1 MEEKK
6 QHYILVQSFKK
17 MKYENNKPTGGLYT
31 NSSYIN
37 TDSIMFITKA
47 KTSIIKPEFNIDY
60 HETGSLIH
68 LVNGTTLTCTIEP
81 KLLVEQIEYIT
92 NK

>member
-1 MEEKK
+1 MKNFKTYLEE
-6 QHYILVQSFKK
+6 QSGK
-17 MKYENNKPTGGLYT
+17 GLT
-31 NSSYIN
+31 IFDIDE
-37 TDSIMFITKA
+37 TMFITKA